1 MIKFSRECSSNPAF
15 ESCSNFKSGA
25 IEIVLPFKEELMEAK
40 NSWNIGKALGF
51 KVSNDLAMIE
61 ALSKVKECQ
70 DFSLHRKRRRQRK
83 HKRGT

>member
-1 MIKFSRECSSNPAF
+1 MLLF
-15 ESCSNFKSGA
+15 E
-25 IEIVLPFKEELMEAK
+25 EELIEAK

-70 DFSLHRKRRRQRK
+70 DFSLHRKRRLQRK
-83 HKRGT
+83 HK